1 MCRVVT
7 GKRRSTERLIAVTSA
22 IATLHGSGMVALILG
37 KPDAVIE
44 QFTEVDKTI
53 LCNERGQPIKTYKGL
68 SKTKLAKRY
77 GMKKGDSLCK

>member
-1 MCRVVT
+1 
-7 GKRRSTERLIAVTSA
+7 
-22 IATLHGSGMVALILG
+22 MVALILG